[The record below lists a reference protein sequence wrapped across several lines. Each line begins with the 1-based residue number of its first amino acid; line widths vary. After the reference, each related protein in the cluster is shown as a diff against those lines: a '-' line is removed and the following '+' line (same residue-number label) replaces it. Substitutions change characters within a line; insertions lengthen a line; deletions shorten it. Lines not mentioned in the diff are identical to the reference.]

1 MEKTKNLLWTDPDD
15 LLDDDKTLLD
25 DNSEQLGWATVIDIE
40 FWVASMEAAISTAGQ
55 KRRRDS
61 NTSNTTDDE
70 HSENHVLSDPEF
82 DDEGSLR
89 YRKRRRK
96 WI

>member
-1 MEKTKNLLWTDPDD
+1 MEKIKSLLWTDPDD
-15 LLDDDKTLLD
+15 LLDDNKALLD
-25 DNSEQLGWATVIDIE
+25 KDLEQLGLATATNRE

-89 YRKRRRK
+89 YRKRRQK
-96 WI
+96 